1 MSQSLLSRFWPAL
14 RLALTLLRAT
24 LAPLDTL
31 DRRERAK
38 VRAWLRALEG
48 LARKAVLIAARAVT
62 LSDAPARP
70 RPNLRKNAPAALRA
84 GKRLPRLRLWPKLR
98 RGRARVRQIG
108 EPLLVREIWRER
120 ARAARAAQLAKARLN
135 RKPFHIRF
143 ADRLDALE
151 RLIENPAPA
160 ARRLARK
167 LAQAPKI
174 ALKIVAARF
183 GEARGVAIEIVHAI
197 DRVSFYGGAPA
208 APNTS

>member
-31 DRRERAK
+31 DRRERAH

-70 RPNLRKNAPAALRA
+70 RPNTATPAAPRA

-108 EPLLVREIWRER
+108 PPLLVREIWRER
-120 ARAARAAQLAKARLN
+120 ARAARAAQLAKARLE
-135 RKPFHIRF
+135 RK
-143 ADRLDALE
+143 
-151 RLIENPAPA
+151 
-160 ARRLARK
+160 
-167 LAQAPKI
+167 
-174 ALKIVAARF
+174 
-183 GEARGVAIEIVHAI
+183 
-197 DRVSFYGGAPA
+197 
-208 APNTS
+208 

>member
-31 DRRERAK
+31 DRRERAH

-70 RPNLRKNAPAALRA
+70 RPNTATPAAPRA

-108 EPLLVREIWRER
+108 PPLLVREIWRER
-120 ARAARAAQLAKARLN
+120 ARAARAAQLAKARLE

-183 GEARGVAIEIVHAI
+183 GEARGVATEIAHAI
-197 DRVSFYGGAPA
+197 DRESFYGPA
-208 APNTS
+208 ARPAPNSS

>member
-31 DRRERAK
+31 DRRERAN

-62 LSDAPARP
+62 LGDAPARP
-70 RPNLRKNAPAALRA
+70 RPNTATPAAPRA
-84 GKRLPRLRLWPKLR
+84 GKRLPRLRLWPKPR

-108 EPLLVREIWRER
+108 PPLLVREIWRER
-120 ARAARAAQLAKARLN
+120 ARAARAAQLAKARLE

-183 GEARGVAIEIVHAI
+183 GEARGVATEIAHAI
-197 DRVSFYGGAPA
+197 DRVSFYGPA
-208 APNTS
+208 RPAPNSS